1 MGCLKSNVFIKKP
14 VNLKQS
20 LTIYSYII
28 YYTTSLTDEAK
39 ILTLTTHENTN
50 DCLKQTNKQTKQRN
64 IYQYGL
70 KPHVKS
76 PHSSFKSDTLK

>member
-39 ILTLTTHENTN
+39 ILTLTTHETTN
-50 DCLKQTNKQTKQRN
+50 DCLKQTNKQTKKD

-70 KPHVKS
+70 KPQVKS

>member
-20 LTIYSYII
+20 LTIYSYIM

-50 DCLKQTNKQTKQRN
+50 
-64 IYQYGL
+64 
-70 KPHVKS
+70 
-76 PHSSFKSDTLK
+76 